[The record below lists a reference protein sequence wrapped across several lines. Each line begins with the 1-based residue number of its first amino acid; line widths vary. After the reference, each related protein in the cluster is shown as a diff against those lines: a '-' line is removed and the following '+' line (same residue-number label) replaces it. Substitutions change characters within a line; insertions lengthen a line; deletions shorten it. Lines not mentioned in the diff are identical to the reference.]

1 MKRYS
6 KRMPN
11 VELINYDMLSGDI
24 ESLRPANPPPQFTKN
39 KRKLTKDEISI
50 LKQNGVT
57 AECWER
63 IFVSEIFNPDLI
75 KNVEFYGTIYIG
87 TLANGVLKH
96 HDLKLMCGIYNSMV
110 VSSIIGDN
118 CVIKNVSFMQN
129 YIVDEKSII
138 FNVNELCATE
148 HAKFGNG
155 IIRTG
160 EPEKNRIWIET
171 ANESGARSILPFDG
185 MITADAFIWSRL
197 RENGSLQRRLV
208 EITDSLVISENT
220 GGYGYIGKQSVI
232 KHTGIVKDA
241 YIGDS
246 AYIKGASKLKNIT
259 IRSSFDEPSQIGEGV
274 EMVNGIMGYGS
285 KIFYQAVAVR
295 FVIGRNCQLKYGA
308 RLLNSVMGDNS
319 TVSCCELL
327 NNLLY
332 PFHEQHHNTSFLI
345 ASTVLGQS
353 NIAAGATIGSNHN
366 SRSPDG
372 EIFAGRGFWPGLCTD
387 FKHNSYFASFCL
399 FAKGSY
405 QYEMNIRYPFS
416 LVSANAGEESITIMP
431 AYWFIYNMFAM
442 ARNNYKFKSR
452 DKRKVKIQQIETDF
466 LAPDT
471 VGEMLAALER
481 IYILA
486 ARRDGVNGKD
496 ETEMVKAGKD
506 IMDNPLNK
514 DIVLYDELSIKKGE
528 AKIVKAHQAVCEYK
542 NMLLYYAFGKII
554 GVMDKISIGDLKK
567 LLDRKEELKL
577 YTNWVNVGGQI
588 MPQDKLD
595 KLVDDI
601 SCRRLDSWD
610 DIHAEYSKIHS
621 QYETDAV
628 RYAIYVMEQ
637 VTGVEHKSMTDK
649 MLLDIAGRVA
659 AYAEEIYRR
668 SKESRVKDFDDYF
681 RKITSDNEAQF
692 EAVYG
697 RIDDNDFLKVL
708 RTDIDEFTAKIKMI
722 ARG

>member
-1 MKRYS
+1 
-6 KRMPN
+6 MPN
-11 VELINYDMLSGDI
+11 VELINYDLLSGDI
-24 ESLRPANPPPQFTKN
+24 ESLRPAAPPSQFTKN
-39 KRKLTKDEISI
+39 KRKLTQDEISI

-57 AECWER
+57 AEYWDR
-63 IFVSEIFNPDLI
+63 IFVSEIFNPELI

-87 TLANGVLKH
+87 TLRNGVLKH
-96 HDLKLMCGIYNSMV
+96 HDLKLVCGIYNSMV

-129 YIVDEKSII
+129 YIVDEKSVV

-155 IIRTG
+155 IIRAG

-197 RENGSLQRRLV
+197 RENGRLQKRLV
-208 EITDSLVISENT
+208 EITDRLTVNASA
-220 GGYGYIGKQSVI
+220 GGYGYIGKQSII

-259 IRSSFDEPSQIGEGV
+259 IQSSFEEPSQIGEGV

-372 EIFAGRGFWPGLCTD
+372 EIYAGRGFWPGLCTD

-405 QYEMNIRYPFS
+405 QYEMNIRYPFA
-416 LVSANAGEESITIMP
+416 LVSANAGDESLTIMP

-471 VGEMLAALER
+471 AGEMLAALER

-486 ARRDGVNGKD
+486 ARRDGVNGKNGS
-496 ETEMVKAGKD
+496 EMVKSGKD
-506 IMDNPLNK
+506 TMDNPLNK

-528 AKIVKAHQAVCEYK
+528 AKIIKAYQAVCEYK
-542 NMLLYYAFGKII
+542 NMLLYYAFSKII
-554 GVMDKISIGDLKK
+554 GVMGEISIGNLKK
-567 LLDRKEELKL
+567 LFENNRKLKV
-577 YTNWVNVGGQI
+577 YTRWVNVGGQI

-595 KLVDDI
+595 KLADDI
-601 SCRRLDSWD
+601 AVGKHDSWD
-610 DIHAEYSKIHS
+610 EIHAEYSKIHS
-621 QYETDAV
+621 EYDADSV
-628 RYAIYVMEQ
+628 RYAIHVIEE
-637 VTGVEHKSMTDK
+637 VTGVSCKSMDDK
-649 MLLDIAGRVA
+649 MILEITGRVA

-668 SKESRVKDFDDYF
+668 SKESRIKDFDDYF
-681 RKITSDNEAQF
+681 RKITSDNDAQF

-697 RIDDNDFLKVL
+697 KIDDNDFLKVL
-708 RTDIDEFTAKIKMI
+708 RCDIDDFVAKLELINKN
-722 ARG
+722 